1 MRIELDDEL
10 ERFRD
15 GLRAHI
21 ATHRPPIPRLPGTR
35 SPRTA
40 DMAEFRRWCAS
51 LYAAGYLG
59 YDWPEDWGGTGRPD
73 PIKDFIVDR
82 ELADADVP
90 RPVGAF
96 NLVARALLEFG
107 REDQRGYYLPRIR
120 DFADMWCQLFSE
132 PEAGSDLAAL
142 RTRARLDGDGWV
154 VDGQKVWTTH
164 GHIADLGFLL
174 ARTEPE
180 ARKHAGISAFLI
192 DMRSPGVTVRPLRE
206 VTGASDFNEVF
217 LDAVRIP
224 AGNIIGARGQGW
236 EIARTALAHERAGSL
251 REDSVVDSSLRLV
264 EQLTGRGE
272 TSLAEPDLVRR
283 LGELAARARA
293 TDLLGLRG
301 VIRAAEGM
309 TGAVDAVDA
318 AVVKVV
324 FSETNLALATLGVES
339 QGADGIVAAPDS
351 RQDDGHWQEAFLW
364 ARGFTISAGSNEIMR
379 NLIAETGLGL
389 PREPR
394 PAGTEPRPAG
404 TEPRR

>member
-1 MRIELDDEL
+1 MQIELDDEL
-10 ERFRD
+10 GRFRD

-21 ATHRPPIPRLPGTR
+21 AAHRPPIPRLPGTR
-35 SPRTA
+35 SPRAA
-40 DMAEFRRWCAS
+40 DMAAFKRWCAS

-59 YDWPEDWGGTGRPD
+59 YDWPEAWGGTGRPD

-96 NLVARALLEFG
+96 NLVAQALLEFG
-107 REDQRGYYLPRIR
+107 SEQQRAHYLPRIR

-142 RTRARLDGDGWV
+142 CTRARLDGDTWV

-164 GHIADLGFLL
+164 GHIANLGFLL
-174 ARTEPE
+174 ARSEPE
-180 ARKHAGISAFLI
+180 AGKHAGISAFI
-192 DMRSPGVTVRPLRE
+192 VDMRSPGVTVRPLRE

-224 AGNIIGARGQGW
+224 ASNIVGARGQGW
-236 EIARTALAHERAGSL
+236 QIARTALAHERAGSL
-251 REDSVVDSSLRLV
+251 REDSVADSSLRLV
-264 EQLTGRGE
+264 DQLTGHGE
-272 TSLAEPDLVRR
+272 TLPAGPDVVRR
-283 LGELAARARA
+283 LGELAARARV
-293 TDLLGLRG
+293 TDLLGVRG
-301 VIRAAEGM
+301 VIRAAEGQ
-309 TGAVDAVDA
+309 TSAVDA

-324 FSETNLALATLGVES
+324 FSETNLALATLGVEV
-339 QGADGIVAAPDS
+339 QGADGIVTAPDS
-351 RQDDGHWQEAFLW
+351 RRDEGHWQEAFLW

-394 PAGTEPRPAG
+394 PAKVEV
-404 TEPRR
+404 RR

>member
-1 MRIELDDEL
+1 MQIELDDEL

-15 GLRAHI
+15 RLRAHI
-21 ATHRPPIPRLPGTR
+21 AAHRPPIPRLPGTR
-35 SPRTA
+35 SPRSA
-40 DMAEFRRWCAS
+40 DMAAFKRWCAS
-51 LYAAGYLG
+51 LYAGGYLG
-59 YDWPEDWGGTGRPD
+59 YDWPETWGGTGRAD
-73 PIKDFIVDR
+73 PIRDFIVDR

-107 REDQRGYYLPRIR
+107 SEAQRARYLPRIR

-142 RTRARLDGDGWV
+142 RTRARLDGDAWV

-164 GHIADLGFLL
+164 GHVADLGFLL

-180 ARKHAGISAFLI
+180 ARKHAGISAFI
-192 DMRSPGVTVRPLRE
+192 VDMRSPGVSVRPLRE

-217 LDAVRIP
+217 LSSVRIP

-236 EIARTALAHERAGSL
+236 QIARTALAHERAVSL
-251 REDSVVDSSLRLV
+251 REDSVVGSSLRLV
-264 EQLTGRGE
+264 HQLTGHGE
-272 TSLAEPDLVRR
+272 GRPADPDMVRR

-301 VIRAAEGM
+301 VIRAAA
-309 TGAVDAVDA
+309 GATSAVDA

-324 FSETNLALATLGVES
+324 FSETNLALATLGVEW
-339 QGADGIVAAPDS
+339 QGADGVVAAPDS
-351 RQDDGHWQEAFLW
+351 RREDGRWQEAFLW
-364 ARGFTISAGSNEIMR
+364 ARGFTISAGSTEIMH

-394 PAGTEPRPAG
+394 PAITEA
-404 TEPRR
+404 RR

>member
-1 MRIELDDEL
+1 MQIELNEET

-21 ATHRPPIPRLPGTR
+21 AAHRPPIPRLPGTR

-40 DMAEFRRWCAS
+40 DMPAFKRWCAS

-59 YDWPEDWGGTGRPD
+59 YDWPEAWGGTGRPD
-73 PIKDFIVDR
+73 PVKDFIVDR

-107 REDQRGYYLPRIR
+107 REDQCGYYLPRIR

-142 RTRARLDGDGWV
+142 RTRARLDGDAWV
-154 VDGQKVWTTH
+154 LDGQKVWTTH
-164 GHIADLGFLL
+164 GHVADLGFLL

-180 ARKHAGISAFLI
+180 ARKHAGISAFI
-192 DMRSPGVTVRPLRE
+192 VDMRSPGVSVLPLRE

-217 LDAVRIP
+217 LDSVRIP
-224 AGNIIGARGQGW
+224 AGNLIGARGQGW
-236 EIARTALAHERAGSL
+236 AIARTALAHERAGSL

-264 EQLTGRGE
+264 AQLADRGA
-272 TSLAEPDLVRR
+272 TAWAEPDAARR

-301 VIRAAEGM
+301 VIRAAEG
-309 TGAVDAVDA
+309 TAGAVDA
-318 AVVKVV
+318 AVTKVV
-324 FSETNLALATLGVES
+324 FSETNLALATLGVEL

-351 RQDDGHWQEAFLW
+351 RRDDGHWQEAFLW

-379 NLIAETGLGL
+379 NLIAEAGLGL

-394 PAGTEPRPAG
+394 PAGTEA
-404 TEPRR
+404 RR

>member
-1 MRIELDDEL
+1 MQIELDDEL

-15 GLRAHI
+15 RLRAHI
-21 ATHRPPIPRLPGTR
+21 AAHRPPIPRLPGTR
-35 SPRTA
+35 SPRSA
-40 DMAEFRRWCAS
+40 DMAAFKRWCAS

-59 YDWPEDWGGTGRPD
+59 YDWPEAWGGTGRAD

-107 REDQRGYYLPRIR
+107 SEAQRARYLPRIR

-142 RTRARLDGDGWV
+142 RTRARLDGDAWV

-180 ARKHAGISAFLI
+180 ARKHAGISAFI
-192 DMRSPGVTVRPLRE
+192 VDMRSPGVSVRPLRE

-217 LDAVRIP
+217 LSSVRIP

-236 EIARTALAHERAGSL
+236 QIARTALAHERAVSL
-251 REDSVVDSSLRLV
+251 REDSVVGSSLRLV
-264 EQLTGRGE
+264 HQLTGHGE
-272 TSLAEPDLVRR
+272 GRLADPDMVRR

-301 VIRAAEGM
+301 VIRAAA
-309 TGAVDAVDA
+309 GATSAVDA

-324 FSETNLALATLGVES
+324 FSETNLALATLGVEW

-351 RQDDGHWQEAFLW
+351 RREDGCWQEAFLW
-364 ARGFTISAGSNEIMR
+364 ARGFTISAGSNEIMH
-379 NLIAETGLGL
+379 NLIAENGLG

-394 PAGTEPRPAG
+394 PAGTE
-404 TEPRR
+404 TRR

>member
-1 MRIELDDEL
+1 
-10 ERFRD
+10 
-15 GLRAHI
+15 
-21 ATHRPPIPRLPGTR
+21 
-35 SPRTA
+35 
-40 DMAEFRRWCAS
+40 MAAFKRWCAS

-59 YDWPEDWGGTGRPD
+59 YDWPQAWGGTGRPD

-96 NLVARALLEFG
+96 NLVAQALLEFG
-107 REDQRGYYLPRIR
+107 SEEQRGYYLPRIR

-142 RTRARLDGDGWV
+142 RTRAQLDGDAWV

-180 ARKHAGISAFLI
+180 AGKHAGISAFI
-192 DMRSPGVTVRPLRE
+192 VDMRSPGLTVRPLRE

-217 LDAVRIP
+217 LDSVRIP

-236 EIARTALAHERAGSL
+236 QVARTALAHERAGSL

-264 EQLTGRGE
+264 DQLSSRDGARP
-272 TSLAEPDLVRR
+272 EPDAVRR

-301 VIRAAEGM
+301 VIRAAH
-309 TGAVDAVDA
+309 GAAGAVDA
-318 AVVKVV
+318 AVAKVV
-324 FSETNLALATLGVES
+324 FSEANLALATLGVEL
-339 QGADGIVAAPDS
+339 QGADGIVAAADS
-351 RQDDGHWQEAFLW
+351 QRDDGHWQEAFLW

-379 NLIAETGLGL
+379 NLIAENGLRL

-394 PAGTEPRPAG
+394 RDKTEARL
-404 TEPRR
+404 

>member
-15 GLRAHI
+15 CLRAHI
-21 ATHRPPIPRLPGTR
+21 AAHRPPIPRLPGTR

-40 DMAEFRRWCAS
+40 GMAAFKRWCAS

-59 YDWPEDWGGTGRPD
+59 YDWPEDWGGTGRAD
-73 PIKDFIVDR
+73 PLKDFIVDH

-107 REDQRGYYLPRIR
+107 REEQRGYYLPRIR

-142 RTRARLDGDGWV
+142 RTRARLDGDSWV

-180 ARKHAGISAFLI
+180 AQKHAGISAFI
-192 DMRSPGVTVRPLRE
+192 VDMRSPGVTVRPLRE

-217 LDAVRIP
+217 LDSVRIP

-236 EIARTALAHERAGSL
+236 QIARTALAYERAGSL

-264 EQLTGRGE
+264 EQLSSRGGAHC
-272 TSLAEPDLVRR
+272 AEPDAVRR

-301 VIRAAEGM
+301 VIRAAEGAAEGAA
-309 TGAVDAVDA
+309 GAVNA
-318 AVVKVV
+318 AVMKVV
-324 FSETNLALATLGVES
+324 FSETNLALATLGVEL

-351 RQDDGHWQEAFLW
+351 RRDDGHWQEAFLW

-379 NLIAETGLGL
+379 NLIAENGLGL

-394 PAGTEPRPAG
+394 PAATEA
-404 TEPRR
+404 RR

>member
-1 MRIELDDEL
+1 MQIELDDEL
-10 ERFRD
+10 ERFRG

-21 ATHRPPIPRLPGTR
+21 AAHRPAIPRLPGTR

-40 DMAEFRRWCAS
+40 DMAAFKRWCAS
-51 LYAAGYLG
+51 LYAEGYLG
-59 YDWPEDWGGTGRPD
+59 YDWPAEWGGSGRPD
-73 PIKDFIVDR
+73 PVKDFIVDR

-107 REDQRGYYLPRIR
+107 SEEQRAYYLPRIR

-142 RTRARLDGDGWV
+142 RTRARLDGDAWV

-180 ARKHAGISAFLI
+180 AGKHAGISAFI
-192 DMRSPGVTVRPLRE
+192 VDMRAPGVTVRPLRE

-217 LDAVRIP
+217 LDSVRIP

-236 EIARTALAHERAGSL
+236 QIARTALAHERAGSL
-251 REDSVVDSSLRLV
+251 LEDSVVDSSLRLV
-264 EQLTGRGE
+264 EQLASQGR
-272 TSLAEPDLVRR
+272 TCRAEPDVVRR

-301 VIRAAEGM
+301 VIRAAEGAA
-309 TGAVDAVDA
+309 GAVDA
-318 AVVKVV
+318 AVTKVV
-324 FSETNLALATLGVES
+324 FSETNLALATLGVEL
-339 QGADGIVAAPDS
+339 QGADGIVTAPHS
-351 RQDDGHWQEAFLW
+351 RQDGGHWQEAFLW
-364 ARGFTISAGSNEIMR
+364 ARGFTISAGSNEIMH
-379 NLIAETGLGL
+379 NLIAEVGLRL

-394 PAGTEPRPAG
+394 PAETEA
-404 TEPRR
+404 RR

>member
-1 MRIELDDEL
+1 MQIELDDEL
-10 ERFRD
+10 ERFRN

-21 ATHRPPIPRLPGTR
+21 AAHRPPIPRLPGTR
-35 SPRTA
+35 SPQTA
-40 DMAEFRRWCAS
+40 DMAAFKRWCAS

-59 YDWPEDWGGTGRPD
+59 YDWPEAWGGTGQPD

-107 REDQRGYYLPRIR
+107 SEKQRACYLPRIR
-120 DFADMWCQLFSE
+120 DFADMWCQLFIE

-142 RTRARLDGDGWV
+142 RTRARLEADTWV

-174 ARTEPE
+174 ARTEPG
-180 ARKHAGISAFLI
+180 ARKHAGISAFI
-192 DMRSPGVTVRPLRE
+192 VDMRSLGVTVRPLRE

-217 LDAVRIP
+217 LDSVRIP

-236 EIARTALAHERAGSL
+236 HIARTALAHERAGSL

-264 EQLTGRGE
+264 DQLTGRGE
-272 TSLAEPDLVRR
+272 TFPAEPDAVRR

-301 VIRAAEGM
+301 VIRAAEGAA
-309 TGAVDAVDA
+309 GAVDA
-318 AVVKVV
+318 AVTKVV
-324 FSETNLALATLGVES
+324 FSETNLALATLGVELQS
-339 QGADGIVAAPDS
+339 ADGVVAAPDS
-351 RQDDGHWQEAFLW
+351 RRDDGHWQEAFLW

-394 PAGTEPRPAG
+394 PAETEA
-404 TEPRR
+404 RR